1 MSAAVMYAARRHARP
16 RLALLLL
23 TLLLIAASLVHLG
36 LGARWIAPQTVLR
49 ALLEY
54 DPRNFEQRI
63 IIDLR
68 LVRLAA
74 ALLTGAALGVAGLLL
89 QTVIRNPLGEPHILG
104 LNAGASLAVVAT
116 SALGLS
122 LGAFPVGRPLTAACG
137 AGLLFGGVM
146 ALASAGR
153 GGATPLRITLCGVA
167 LSGFASAVTAA
178 ILILD
183 EQTLLAMR
191 TWLAGDLAGLN
202 WSTLQTALVPALIGL
217 GVALLIAP
225 RLNVLALGDKVALG
239 LGVNLVQTRLLGLLA
254 IALLCGAAVA
264 VAGPIGF
271 VGLVVPHVVRR
282 LVTEDIRLALPL
294 AAPVGALALVLA
306 DIAARTLVAPQELG
320 EQPRFILFDI
330 RLPRILMALLCGAM
344 LGLAGA
350 AMQSITRNGL
360 ADPGLIGVKE
370 GASIVVLALVLFFP
384 AVGLVW
390 RPLAG
395 MVGGIAVALLV
406 LTLARDCSRPRF
418 ILIGIGVS
426 WSLAAAVGIFMT
438 TADVRDVQTAMIWL
452 AGSLQAATW
461 PLLAV
466 AFCWALPGAI
476 ILFCTAR
483 AADVALLG
491 DRTAIGL
498 GVRLQQLTVLR
509 FFAPV
514 LLTSASVSCVGS
526 LGFVGLMAPH
536 MARFVLRGGQVSLL
550 CGSALIGALLVLA
563 TDTLGRLAF
572 APLQIP
578 AGIVI
583 ALVGCPFFVV
593 LLWRRRDAL

>member
-1 MSAAVMYAARRHARP
+1 MSAAVLYAARRHARP

-36 LGARWIAPQTVLR
+36 LGARWIAPQTVLQ

-54 DPRNFEQRI
+54 NPRNFDQRI
-63 IIDLR
+63 IVDLR

-122 LGAFPVGRPLTAACG
+122 LGAFPAGRPLTAACG
-137 AGLLFGGVM
+137 AALLFGGVM

-167 LSGFASAVTAA
+167 LSAFASAVTAA

-202 WSTLQTALVPALIGL
+202 WSTLQTALVPALCGL

-254 IALLCGAAVA
+254 IALLCGSAVA

-294 AAPVGALALVLA
+294 AAPVGALVLVLA
-306 DIAARTLVAPQELG
+306 DIAARTLVAPQEL
-320 EQPRFILFDI
+320 
-330 RLPRILMALLCGAM
+330 ATGAM
-344 LGLAGA
+344 
-350 AMQSITRNGL
+350 T
-360 ADPGLIGVKE
+360 
-370 GASIVVLALVLFFP
+370 
-384 AVGLVW
+384 
-390 RPLAG
+390 
-395 MVGGIAVALLV
+395 
-406 LTLARDCSRPRF
+406 
-418 ILIGIGVS
+418 
-426 WSLAAAVGIFMT
+426 
-438 TADVRDVQTAMIWL
+438 
-452 AGSLQAATW
+452 
-461 PLLAV
+461 
-466 AFCWALPGAI
+466 
-476 ILFCTAR
+476 
-483 AADVALLG
+483 
-491 DRTAIGL
+491 
-498 GVRLQQLTVLR
+498 
-509 FFAPV
+509 
-514 LLTSASVSCVGS
+514 
-526 LGFVGLMAPH
+526 
-536 MARFVLRGGQVSLL
+536 
-550 CGSALIGALLVLA
+550 
-563 TDTLGRLAF
+563 
-572 APLQIP
+572 
-578 AGIVI
+578 
-583 ALVGCPFFVV
+583 ALVGAPLFIFIAARFFK
-593 LLWRRRDAL
+593 

>member
-1 MSAAVMYAARRHARP
+1 MTRAVHRAGFRPLVIASRQLLLRPAALNLAAIMMLML
-16 RLALLLL
+16 LALGLYSLSRGSFPL
-23 TLLLIAASLVHLG
+23 PASTLA
-36 LGARWIAPQTVLR
+36 R
-49 ALLEY
+49 ALL
-54 DPRNFEQRI
+54 
-63 IIDLR
+63 
-68 LVRLAA
+68 
-74 ALLTGAALGVAGLLL
+74 
-89 QTVIRNPLGEPHILG
+89 
-104 LNAGASLAVVAT
+104 
-116 SALGLS
+116 
-122 LGAFPVGRPLTAACG
+122 
-137 AGLLFGGVM
+137 
-146 ALASAGR
+146 
-153 GGATPLRITLCGVA
+153 
-167 LSGFASAVTAA
+167 
-178 ILILD
+178 
-183 EQTLLAMR
+183 
-191 TWLAGDLAGLN
+191 
-202 WSTLQTALVPALIGL
+202 
-217 GVALLIAP
+217 
-225 RLNVLALGDKVALG
+225 
-239 LGVNLVQTRLLGLLA
+239 
-254 IALLCGAAVA
+254 
-264 VAGPIGF
+264 
-271 VGLVVPHVVRR
+271 
-282 LVTEDIRLALPL
+282 
-294 AAPVGALALVLA
+294 
-306 DIAARTLVAPQELG
+306 APQDMG

-360 ADPGLIGVKE
+360 ADPGLIGVKGGQHR
-370 GASIVVLALVLFFP
+370 GAGAGAVFP

-395 MVGGIAVALLV
+395 MVGGVAVALLV

-426 WSLAAAVGIFMT
+426 WTLAAAVGIFMT

-498 GVRLQQLTVLR
+498 GVRLQQLTMLR

-550 CGSALIGALLVLA
+550 CGSALIGALLVLV